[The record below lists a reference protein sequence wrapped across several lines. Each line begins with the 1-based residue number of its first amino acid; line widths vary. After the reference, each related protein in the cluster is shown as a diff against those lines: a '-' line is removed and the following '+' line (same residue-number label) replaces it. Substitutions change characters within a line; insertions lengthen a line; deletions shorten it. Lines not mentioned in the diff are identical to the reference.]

1 MTMTPEE
8 IAKNHQEWAD
18 KREARRIELEE
29 KCSNLT
35 EEQITAIKF
44 AYETIQEAEGNLNEM
59 FDITIDDAR
68 SISKAE
74 SKLRMSFPH
83 LCKHPYYS

>member
-1 MTMTPEE
+1 MTPEE

-29 KCSNLT
+29 KCHDLT
-35 EEQITAIKF
+35 DEQVKAIKF
-44 AYETIQEAEGNLNEM
+44 AYETIKEAEGNLNEM

-68 SISKAE
+68 ALSRAE
-74 SKLRMSFPH
+74 GNLRMAFPH
-83 LCKHPYYS
+83 LCNHPYYS